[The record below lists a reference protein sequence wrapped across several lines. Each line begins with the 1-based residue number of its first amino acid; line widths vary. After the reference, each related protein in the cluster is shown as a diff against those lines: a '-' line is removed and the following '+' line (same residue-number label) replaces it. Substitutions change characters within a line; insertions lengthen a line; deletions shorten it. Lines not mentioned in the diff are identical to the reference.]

1 MLSRIH
7 HIGIAVKNLD
17 EATKNYVT
25 AFGTEASD
33 IHYVPE
39 KELKAIFLD
48 VGNSKL
54 ELIEPTG
61 TEGMIAEFIQSH
73 GEGIH
78 HICFEVDDISKAL
91 ESLSAKGIPL
101 RDKVPRQG
109 ITGKIAFLKEAMN
122 GVTIELVEKAS
133 AIEKT

>member
-1 MLSRIH
+1 MLIGIH

-17 EATKNYVT
+17 EATKKYVT
-25 AFGTEASD
+25 VFGTEASD
-33 IHYVPE
+33 IHHVPE
-39 KELKAIFLD
+39 KGLRAILLD
-48 VGNSKL
+48 VGNAKL

-61 TEGMIAEFIQSH
+61 REGVIAKFIGSH

-78 HICFEVDDISKAL
+78 HICFEVDDINKEL

-109 ITGKIAFLKEAMN
+109 ITGKIAFLQEAIN
-122 GVTIELVEKAS
+122 GMTIELVEKAS
-133 AIEKT
+133 AI